1 MSYFKSDAKESKFLA
16 DRIPVYVFP
25 AFVGSGRILLAM
37 ALAGL
42 TTALLLHNKAASEP
56 LFWWL
61 GALAYLASLVLVIS
75 GIYAINVIPPAP
87 THWLPA
93 EPPERPPVLLRGGG
107 EQTGSEEASPIVHHG
122 PGSRLGDLLVN
133 QWHLI
138 TPRQLERALAQ
149 QRNTGRPLSYVL
161 ARMGLLTD
169 EALEQIL
176 GLQAAAQD
184 PWHDTPRHD

>member
-1 MSYFKSDAKESKFLA
+1 MSYFKSDAKESKYLA
-16 DRIPVYVFP
+16 DKIPIYVFP

-37 ALAGL
+37 ALAGI
-42 TTALLLHNKAASEP
+42 TTALLLHSGAASDI

-61 GALAYLASLVLVIS
+61 GALAYLASLILVIS
-75 GIYAINVIPPAP
+75 GIYAINVIPTVPP
-87 THWLPA
+87 KRLPD
-93 EPPERPPVLLRGGG
+93 ERPNHPPALRRDGIPATTS
-107 EQTGSEEASPIVHHG
+107 QATPAYVHHG
-122 PGSRLGDLLVN
+122 HKSRLGDLLVN

-138 TPRQLERALAQ
+138 TPKQLERALAQ

-169 EALEQIL
+169 EALEHIL

-184 PWHDTPRHD
+184 PWHDAPLHD